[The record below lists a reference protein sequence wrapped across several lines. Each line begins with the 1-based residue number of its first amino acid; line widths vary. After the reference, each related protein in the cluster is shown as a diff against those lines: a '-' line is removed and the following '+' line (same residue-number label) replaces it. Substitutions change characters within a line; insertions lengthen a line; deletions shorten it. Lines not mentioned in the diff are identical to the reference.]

1 MRRFNREQYKKI
13 KKFDRQQM
21 EDFLTNVCQESY
33 ERGVTDMVKEYQS
46 RIANMI
52 GFDEVIGALRAG
64 KCKGIGKSTV
74 DKLEGFIKQMEAES
88 NGVKI

>member
-1 MRRFNREQYKKI
+1 MRRFNRDQYKKI

-21 EDFLTNVCQESY
+21 EDFLTNICKDSY
-33 ERGVTDMVKEYQS
+33 AKGVEDMVKEYQS

-64 KCKGIGKSTV
+64 KCKGIGKSTA
-74 DKLEGFIKQMEAES
+74 DKLESFIKQMEAES
-88 NGVKI
+88 NG